1 MSARCCSR
9 NSKSQ
14 SCRRSSA
21 PRGPPVYVSGHAT
34 GFYEKYADTDAYG
47 PFVDGER
54 YVVERERDVRTAREF
69 AEDHLPDV
77 ALGAHVESI
86 VERGDYE
93 VLVGERVASLADEFG
108 EELAGYFDPSA

>member
-1 MSARCCSR
+1 
-9 NSKSQ
+9 
-14 SCRRSSA
+14 
-21 PRGPPVYVSGHAT
+21 
-34 GFYEKYADTDAYG
+34 
-47 PFVDGER
+47 VDGER

-86 VERGDYE
+86 VEQGDYE